1 LDKKQIFKIAVSYT
15 FLLILLSLIP
25 SPDIVY
31 PKFQLFE
38 LDKLVHFFMYLFF
51 VIVWGLSN
59 KDFLQNKT
67 RIFFYSVFFGLL
79 LEIFQDVLPFGRYF
93 DWGDFVANT
102 LGVLF
107 GVFILY
113 SIKKKLL

>member
-1 LDKKQIFKIAVSYT
+1 MDKKLISRIAVLYT
-15 FLLILLSLIP
+15 FLLILLSLVPNPGIT
-25 SPDIVY
+25 Y
-31 PKFQLFE
+31 PRFQLFE

-51 VIVWGLSN
+51 VVVWGLGN

-67 RIFFYSVFFGLL
+67 RIFFYAVLFGLL
-79 LEIFQDVLPFGRYF
+79 LEILQHVLPFGRHF
-93 DWGDFVANT
+93 DWGDFVANS